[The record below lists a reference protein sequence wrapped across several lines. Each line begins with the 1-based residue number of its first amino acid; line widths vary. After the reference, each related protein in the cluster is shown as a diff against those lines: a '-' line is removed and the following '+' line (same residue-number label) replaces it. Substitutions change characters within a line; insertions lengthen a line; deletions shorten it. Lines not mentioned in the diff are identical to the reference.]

1 MKKGFFLG
9 LSLVAGLAF
18 AGTVL
23 GQDEQSQPPTNRMT
37 FSIRGGGAQDPAQA
51 EAARAGARQAEAEA
65 AKVEAQT
72 QGERAR
78 EQAERLN
85 RDALMQGD
93 APLRNFGVLGGPLSP
108 TVPSGM
114 RR

>member
-1 MKKGFFLG
+1 MKKGFVVG
-9 LSLVAGLAF
+9 SSLVACIAMAGAAF
-18 AGTVL
+18 

-37 FSIRGGGAQDPAQA
+37 FTLRGGGPQDPAQA
-51 EAARAGARQAEAEA
+51 EAAAAGARQAEAEA

-72 QGERAR
+72 QGERAA
-78 EQAERLN
+78 EQAGRLS

-93 APLRNFGVLGGPLSP
+93 APLRNFGVLPGPLSP
-108 TVPSGM
+108 TVPSGI